1 MKKIILSILML
12 LPMIADAY
20 NAKVGDIYYNL
31 IAKAGT
37 AEVTFGDEKYSGD
50 VVIPASFEYEGKQYT
65 VSVISEDAFK
75 ECIDLHSVVFTNS
88 IKTIGNRAF
97 RGCVNVESVTWSD
110 GIIEIGREAFYN
122 CAMLDK
128 IEIPNSVESI
138 GDYSFY
144 GCVSAKTITIGSG
157 LTSIGESVF
166 RDCFAFSEIVI
177 PDGVETVGIG
187 AFSGCTTLS
196 SVRIGNGVKYILSD
210 AFNGCLG
217 IESLSIPA
225 NIKEVGS
232 GAFKNCDNLK
242 SVHITDLAT
251 WCNIN
256 FGDIYANPLRYAK
269 HLYLNGT
276 EFDNLIIPDDIKS
289 ISLGAFY
296 GCASI
301 KSVTFPLDFEIIG
314 QHAFQECTGLIEV
327 NIPSRTK
334 VIGNYAFEGC
344 SNLRTVSV
352 KSHIRT
358 SRLSGS
364 GYDIYDDF
372 IYDYNTSIASHA
384 FQNCI
389 SLTTIN
395 IGNTVN
401 RIENEAFS
409 DCKNLED
416 VFCYGNLVPQTDIDV
431 FKNSYVEYA
440 KLHVRGNID
449 DYQGYDPWSKFG
461 SIVVNDSKVSNLDCK
476 YDIEIGGIYYDV
488 YSYFHPL
495 YGTNIEG
502 ASVTYGDKYYSGNV
516 VIPETIEYDGKTYDV
531 KMIDGAAFQE
541 SKLLKSVFI
550 PKGVTS
556 IGGGAFSF
564 CEALETVNIP
574 QGVTTIGSTTFFDCR
589 SLKDI
594 ELPDNLTSIESSAF
608 YNCHSLSS
616 LKLGDKVTNI
626 TNGAFNGCSS
636 LEKVWLGSGLE
647 RIGIWSFSGCNSLTD
662 VYCFAE
668 IAPEPFSTYD
678 PIFDE
683 ATTSTATLHVLEQ
696 SKPSYSTKKPWMDFK
711 NVVALTDED
720 TGIYIIGSN
729 QNVAIASSS
738 NAIIVTGMGSGTMV
752 SVCDISGRLFYS
764 AVSDGESVRIET
776 QLPKGSMVI
785 VKVGNSTAKI
795 KL

>member
-31 IAKAGT
+31 IVKAGT
-37 AEVTFGDEKYSGD
+37 AEVTFGDDKYSGD

-75 ECIDLHSVVFTNS
+75 ECIDLHSVVIPSTV
-88 IKTIGNRAF
+88 KRIGDKAF
-97 RGCVNVESVTWSD
+97 MGCANLESVTWSE
-110 GIIEIGREAFYN
+110 GIQVIGREAFYN
-122 CAMLDK
+122 CGMLDK
-128 IEIPNSVESI
+128 IEIPNSVTEI
-138 GDYSFY
+138 GDFAFY
-144 GCVSAKTITIGSG
+144 GCLSIRVLTIGSG
-157 LTSIGESVF
+157 LNNIGNGVF
-166 RDCFAFSEIVI
+166 YNCSGLTELVI
-177 PDGVETVGIG
+177 PDGIETIGSG
-187 AFSGCTTLS
+187 AFFDCFNLS
-196 SVRIGNGVKYILSD
+196 SVSLGSGLETIFTG
-210 AFNGCLG
+210 AFTGCKGL
-217 IESLSIPA
+217 ESISIPSSV
-225 NIKEVGS
+225 KEVGS
-232 GAFKNCDNLK
+232 GAFYRCEGLK
-242 SVHITDLAT
+242 AVHINDLAA
-251 WCNIN
+251 WCSII
-256 FGDIYANPLRYAK
+256 FDGIGANPLLYAK

-276 EFDNLIIPDDIKS
+276 EFDNLVIPDNIKS

-314 QHAFQECTGLIEV
+314 QHAFQECTGLTEV

-344 SNLRTVSV
+344 SNLRTVSM

-358 SRLSGS
+358 SRLSGP

-395 IGNTVN
+395 LGNTVN

-416 VFCYGNLVPQTDIDV
+416 VFCYGNIIPQTDIDV

-449 DYQGYDPWSKFG
+449 DYKGYDPWSKFG
-461 SIVVNDSKVSNLDCK
+461 SIDVNDSKVSNLDCK

-495 YGTNIEG
+495 YGTTIEG

-516 VIPETIEYDGKTYDV
+516 VIPETIEYNGKTYDV

-541 SKLLKSVFI
+541 SKLLKSVSV
-550 PKGVTS
+550 PNGVTS

-564 CEALETVNIP
+564 CEALEIVNIP
-574 QGVTTIGSTTFFDCR
+574 QGVTTIGSTTFYDCH
-589 SLKDI
+589 SLKEI

-608 YNCHSLSS
+608 YNCHSLSA

-636 LEKVWLGSGLE
+636 LETVWLGSGLE

-678 PIFDE
+678 PVFDE
-683 ATTSTATLHVLEQ
+683 ETTTTATLHVLEQ

-711 NVVALTDED
+711 NVVSLTDEE

-729 QNVAIASSS
+729 QNVAIESSG
-738 NAIIVTGMGSGTMV
+738 NAITVTGMESGTMV
-752 SVCDISGRLFYS
+752 SVYDINGRLFHS
-764 AVSDGESVRIET
+764 AASDGESVRIDT
-776 QLPKGSMVI
+776 RLPKGSMVI
-785 VKVGNSTAKI
+785 VKVGNSSTKI